1 MLMRTLAVTWCL
13 LALTGPHIC
22 DGQHFHDDTVQQHH
36 HHGPK
41 ESVSQGNSSDKDT
54 LSFLGGDVLK
64 YSAHAT
70 SHFHT
75 VNNSGVEQQN
85 SSSVVNVSAVSTA
98 ASRALSYNSGTFD
111 VKKFRPHNQS
121 HSHPSPASLLKDSV
135 ANMKVVP
142 AGDHFEA
149 QDKNSTKGLKT
160 SATDANRINSNSS
173 SDSSIR
179 PADLS
184 ANQTSA
190 SFDGKSKAQNLS
202 ATESPHSESAT
213 HNICNTTHAGLTK
226 RVDVEFTS
234 SVVDNEFIITFDGYY
249 KALAR
254 KRFISAALQEAGV
267 TSWKVLPRI
276 NPANSYPS
284 DFDVVQFH
292 GNSDQNGVSA
302 LEDHPLIKRVTPH
315 RKVTRSLKYTKVPDD
330 DNEAEADKEE
340 QMDSFNARNA
350 GRKSL
355 SMPAMWLSPP
365 KYKSRKL
372 LRAVPKQIVSALQAE
387 MLWGLGYT
395 GAGVKVAIFDTG
407 LATDHPHFKRGRLKD
422 RTNWTN
428 EKTLDDGLG
437 HGTFVAGVIASHK
450 ECLGFAPDADIFVFR
465 VFTNNQVSYTS
476 WFLDAFN
483 YAILK
488 KIDVLNLSIGGPDF
502 MDHPFVDKVW
512 ELTANKVIMVSAIGN
527 DGPLYGTLNNPADQ
541 LDVIGVG
548 GINFEHQI
556 ARFSSRGM
564 TTWELPAGYG
574 RMKPDIVTYGSAVR
588 GSALKSSCRSLS
600 GTSVASPVVA
610 GAVTL
615 LISAVLDKKHM
626 INPASMKQALMSTA
640 RRLPDVNMFEQG
652 YGRLDLP
659 QALRALRNYTPQ
671 ASASPNYIDLL
682 ESPYM
687 WPYCTQPIYYGG
699 MPVIVNVTI
708 LNGMGVTGKIID
720 KPKWETYTPE
730 FGNYIDVSFSYSSDL
745 WPWSGYLAIS
755 ITAAKDAASWE
766 GIAKGQV
773 TIVVESP
780 PEEEETEPRRSTIIL
795 PIRAKIIPTPPRN
808 KRILWDQYHN
818 LRYPPGYFP
827 RDNLRMKN
835 DPLDWNGDHVHT
847 NFKDMYHH
855 LREKGYFVEVLGSP
869 FTCFDAS
876 QYGTLLLV
884 DPEEEYFSEEI
895 LKLKRDIDNGLS
907 IIVFADWYNVSVM
920 KKVKFYD
927 ENTRQ
932 WWMPDTGGSNI
943 PALNDLLA
951 PLGMGFSD
959 TVYEGDFKI
968 GDHDMYYASGTSISQ
983 FPEDGLLLTETLKNQ
998 GFEVIKANTW
1008 TARDVPILGL
1018 HQMTSGTNSGR
1029 VVLYGDSNCLD
1040 TSHMQKDCFWMLS
1053 ALLEYTAH
1061 SVLPA
1066 VFSDLKKVLL
1076 PPVSE
1081 PPTRME
1087 GNHLH
1092 RYSKVV
1098 ESNLGTAQHRP
1109 LPPCPSLVWA
1119 KPHPI
1124 NKSAPA
1130 NVYKP
1135 QKLLSIDL
1143 DAPFMPPNHP
1153 ELPVGGAGA
1162 PGAAAHDGSG
1172 LGFQPGMSGPALVQ
1186 DRSTVYPVLAF
1197 LGTGLVALFLFN
1209 QYYRAR
1215 SRPRRKRPRPRKLQ
1229 QMIYG
1234 SKMPGV

>member
-1 MLMRTLAVTWCL
+1 MRVKLLAVLHAVWCF
-13 LALTGPHIC
+13 LALVSTHKSLVSDKASVPQ
-22 DGQHFHDDTVQQHH
+22 DF
-36 HHGPK
+36 K
-41 ESVSQGNSSDKDT
+41 ESIQSNSSLTHSHLKEAISLFTSDLKRKVEDIEYHQHDNPIPKSDVGNDDIALRSLHLKNGNVTDIPAPPNDDINVTFVDPANPERHLDPSSLNKTGNITDVPSKPVGITESHKDT
-54 LSFLGGDVLK
+54 
-64 YSAHAT
+64 
-70 SHFHT
+70 
-75 VNNSGVEQQN
+75 
-85 SSSVVNVSAVSTA
+85 
-98 ASRALSYNSGTFD
+98 
-111 VKKFRPHNQS
+111 
-121 HSHPSPASLLKDSV
+121 
-135 ANMKVVP
+135 
-142 AGDHFEA
+142 
-149 QDKNSTKGLKT
+149 STKGFT
-160 SATDANRINSNSS
+160 F
-173 SDSSIR
+173 
-179 PADLS
+179 
-184 ANQTSA
+184 Q
-190 SFDGKSKAQNLS
+190 GKPGHDKMS
-202 ATESPHSESAT
+202 
-213 HNICNTTHAGLTK
+213 ICNVSQPGKTE

-234 SVVDNEFIITFDGYY
+234 SIVDNEYIITFNGYY
-249 KALAR
+249 KSPAR
-254 KRFISAALQEAGV
+254 KRFISSALQEAGL
-267 TSWKVLPRI
+267 TSWKIMPRI
-276 NPANSYPS
+276 NPAHTYPS

-292 GNSDQNGVSA
+292 GQSDKAGVEA
-302 LEDHPLIKRVTPH
+302 LKDHPLIKRVTPH
-315 RKVTRSLKYTKVPDD
+315 RKVTRSLKFTKVDENDEPEVDED
-330 DNEAEADKEE
+330 FDIKHANT
-340 QMDSFNARNA
+340 FNSRNA

-355 SMPAMWLSPP
+355 STPAMWLSPS

-450 ECLGFAPDADIFVFR
+450 ECLGFAPDADIYVFR

-574 RMKPDIVTYGSAVR
+574 RVKPDIVTYGSAVR
-588 GSALKSSCRSLS
+588 GSALKFSCRSLS

-652 YGRLDLP
+652 YGRLDLAL
-659 QALRALRNYTPQ
+659 ALRTLKNYTPQ
-671 ASASPNYIDLL
+671 ASASPSYIDLL

-699 MPVIVNVTI
+699 MPVIVNVTL
-708 LNGMGVTGKIID
+708 LNGMGVTGKIVD
-720 KPKWETYTPE
+720 KPKWEPYTPE
-730 FGNYIDVSFSYSSDL
+730 FGSFIDVSFSYSTDL

-755 ITAAKDAASWE
+755 ITASKDAAAWD

-773 TIVVESP
+773 TLTIESP
-780 PEEEETEPRRSTIIL
+780 PEDEETEPRRSTIML
-795 PIRAKIIPTPPRN
+795 PIRAKIIQTPPRS

-835 DPLDWNGDHVHT
+835 DPLDWNGDHIHT
-847 NFKDMYHH
+847 NFKDMYQQ

-869 FTCFDAS
+869 YTCFDAS
-876 QYGTLLLV
+876 QYGTLLVV

-895 LKLKRDIDNGLS
+895 VKLKRDIDNGLS
-907 IIVFADWYNVSVM
+907 LIVFADWYNVSVM

-932 WWMPDTGGSNI
+932 WWMPDTGGANV
-943 PALNDLLA
+943 PALNELLA
-951 PLGMGFSD
+951 PLQMAFSD
-959 TVYEGDFKI
+959 VVYEGDFKI
-968 GDHDMYYASGTSISQ
+968 GEHDMYYASGTSIAK
-983 FPEDGLLLTETLKNQ
+983 FPEEGLLLTESLKNQ

-1008 TARDVPILGL
+1008 TVADVPILGI
-1018 HQMTSGTNSGR
+1018 HQVATGPNSGR
-1029 VVLYGDSNCLD
+1029 VALYGDSNCLD
-1040 TSHMQKDCFWMLS
+1040 SSHMQKDCFWMLH

-1061 SVLPA
+1061 NSMPA
-1066 VFSDLKKVLL
+1066 SLTGMKKMTL
-1076 PPVSE
+1076 PPVIE
-1081 PPTRME
+1081 TPTRME

-1092 RYSKVV
+1092 RYSKVIDG
-1098 ESNLGTAQHRP
+1098 SQGSTHHHP
-1109 LPPCPSLVWA
+1109 LPQCPSLVWA
-1119 KPHPI
+1119 KPYPI
-1124 NKSAPA
+1124 NKSAPSDI
-1130 NVYKP
+1130 YQP
-1135 QKLLSIDL
+1135 QRLLSIDIESPL
-1143 DAPFMPPNHP
+1143 NSANHP
-1153 ELPVGGAGA
+1153 DVGF
-1162 PGAAAHDGSG
+1162 AAARDPA
-1172 LGFQPGMSGPALVQ
+1172 LLDLQPHLSGPVLGQ
-1186 DRSTVYPVLAF
+1186 DRFTWFPVLAF
-1197 LGTGLVALFLFN
+1197 LGTSLVALFLFN
-1209 QYYRAR
+1209 QYYKTK
-1215 SRPRRKRPRPRKLQ
+1215 SRPKRKQRTRPRKLTQ
-1229 QMIYG
+1229 TPYSG
-1234 SKMPGV
+1234 KMPGV